1 MNCFLFAISKDTT
14 KIISPT
20 SLYPLPCLHSGCITT
35 SSSPNCV
42 FLSQQ
47 SLPHHQIQHPRGIIF
62 PVYEKSY
69 HSVLSSLLWAPGT
82 SFFLGFI
89 LSKYNLTTCHVSR
102 TLLMTLHTSLFKH
115 DSLLMPM
122 LRLPFRRGK
131 DTWRS
136 LQRSMVAILSLWE
149 RRVSPDLIQ
158 ETTIFKIQRF
168 LYFNKSC
175 NNTKRS
181 MKAGNKILANCFCVC
196 KVAGKFFL
204 R

>member
-1 MNCFLFAISKDTT
+1 MNRFLFAISKDTT
-14 KIISPT
+14 KIISPS

-47 SLPHHQIQHPRGIIF
+47 PLPHHQIQHLRGIIF
-62 PVYEKSY
+62 TVYGKSY
-69 HSVLSSLLWAPGT
+69 HSVLSSLLWVPGP

-89 LSKYNLTTCHVSR
+89 LSKHNLTTCHVSR
-102 TLLMTLHTSLFKH
+102 ALLMILHTSLFKH

-122 LRLPFRRGK
+122 LRLPLRKGK

-149 RRVSPDLIQ
+149 RRASPDLPQ
-158 ETTIFKIQRF
+158 EMTVFKIQRF
-168 LYFNKSC
+168 LYFNKNSK
-175 NNTKRS
+175 NTKRS
-181 MKAGNKILANCFCVC
+181 MKAGNRILANCFCVC